1 MSCHSSASMNENL
14 DFFKIQHNDLLP
26 QRGRVLIAEPFLQ
39 DSYFKRSVVLIT
51 EHDNKGTV
59 GFVLNNPIEFRIDEM
74 LKGFPPVNSIVSVG
88 GPVHTDTIHYIHTL
102 GHVIPECEEILDQVY
117 WGGNIE
123 AIKSGIEDG
132 WIKDYQIRFFVG
144 YSSWHPGQL
153 EKEISENSWLVT
165 GIDTLD
171 VMHGSDIQL
180 WRSILKKEDMRYQM
194 WTRYPEDPVW
204 N

>member
-14 DFFKIQHNDLLP
+14 DFFKIQHNDLQP

-74 LKGFPPVNSIVSVG
+74 LKGFPLINSIVSVG

-117 WGGNIE
+117 WGGDIE
-123 AIKSGIEDG
+123 AIKSGIKDG

-153 EKEISENSWLVT
+153 EREISENSWLVT

-171 VMHGSDIQL
+171 VMHGSDVQL
-180 WRSILKKEDMRYQM
+180 WRSILKKEDVRYQM
-194 WTRYPEDPVW
+194 WTRYPEDPAW